1 MLVDD
6 EINNLQLL
14 KRTFHRK
21 YNILT
26 ASNGLEG
33 LKVFEEN
40 RDKIALIVS
49 DHKMPI
55 MEGTEFLEKVNWN
68 NKEAFYML
76 GVIYGRGLGVPA
88 DIKKGVEYFQKCQN
102 YAPAQEALLKF
113 KKTLFG
119 KWVRR

>member
-1 MLVDD
+1 MLNLEKEFFIDGMDDILCAKIHNISTTILFVDD

-55 MEGTEFLEKVNWN
+55 MEGTQ
-68 NKEAFYML
+68 
-76 GVIYGRGLGVPA
+76 
-88 DIKKGVEYFQKCQN
+88 D
-102 YAPAQEALLKF
+102 
-113 KKTLFG
+113 
-119 KWVRR
+119 